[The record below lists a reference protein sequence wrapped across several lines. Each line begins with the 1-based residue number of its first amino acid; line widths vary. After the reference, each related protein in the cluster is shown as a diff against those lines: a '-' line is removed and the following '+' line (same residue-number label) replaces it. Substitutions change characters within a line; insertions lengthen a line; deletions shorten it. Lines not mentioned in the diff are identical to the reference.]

1 MQPLRMPQPLQL
13 LSDLPEC
20 DSISCSSTR
29 GRSMEACDLPG
40 VVQSP
45 ARAPNYGRAVNVGA
59 FSPAAPFPALLLS
72 SSEEG
77 LYNARPQHKHAA
89 ISARATTT
97 LGQADRRTATA
108 SFHRGFYSVRTNS
121 NTYNHFNHVMV
132 NHFWSP

>member
-1 MQPLRMPQPLQL
+1 
-13 LSDLPEC
+13 
-20 DSISCSSTR
+20 
-29 GRSMEACDLPG
+29 MEACDLPG

-72 SSEEG
+72 PSEEG

-97 LGQADRRTATA
+97 LGRQKDRYGLFSQRFLEPTATHITILTMSWSTTFGLPDPKFEGTTSEQNEA
-108 SFHRGFYSVRTNS
+108 GAKVPTHYMG
-121 NTYNHFNHVMV
+121 V
-132 NHFWSP
+132 NLCRIRSAQL